1 MQHTPSEVRAAPTTV
16 DSKAIRPRRLLF
28 ALGLW
33 GGLAVVAI
41 ANATVRELVYAP
53 VVGDYW
59 GHVASTVTFVA
70 ALSVVAYVYFGRV
83 EHTVRELVAIGAG
96 WLALTVAF
104 EFGFGHYV
112 MGTSWDVLL
121 ADYNVLAG
129 RVWVLVLVAMLV
141 APVVFGHYLR
151 RSSDVPSC

>member
-1 MQHTPSEVRAAPTTV
+1 MQHPSTEARTAPPTARAGV
-16 DSKAIRPRRLLF
+16 IRLRRLLYAF
-28 ALGLW
+28 GVW
-33 GGLAVVAI
+33 VGLAVVAI

-70 ALSVVAYVYFGRV
+70 ALSAVAYVYFGRV

-121 ADYNVLAG
+121 ADYDVLAG
-129 RVWVLVLVAMLV
+129 RVWVLVLLAMLLV
-141 APVVFGHYLR
+141 PVVFGHYLR
-151 RSSDVPSC
+151 R